1 MMFDKLCIIGVGL
14 IGSSVAR
21 AARRQGL
28 CKKIVAY
35 GRQQDLPNL
44 ELAKQLEVIDDYFLD
59 IASAVST
66 ADCIVIAT
74 PVGTVEAVFKLLQPN
89 WNQNAV
95 YTDVCSTK
103 ASVVNAAKA
112 IFGEVPDNFI
122 PAHPIAGAER
132 SGVEA
137 GLVDLFENKR
147 LIITPLENS
156 KPQALEKII
165 QFWEHLGSSV
175 SLMDVDHHDTVL
187 AATSHLPHILAFA
200 LVDLLGRKDEQVEIF
215 KYAAGGFK
223 DFSRIASSDPTMW
236 LDICMANKQ
245 EIIPLIQQLQ
255 AELSKIQHLLEN
267 NESQQLFETFSYAR
281 EARQR
286 FLDQLEK

>member
-1 MMFDKLCIIGVGL
+1 MFERLCIIGIGL

-21 AARRQGL
+21 AARKQGL
-28 CKKIVAY
+28 CKKIDAY
-35 GRQQDLPNL
+35 GREQDLANL
-44 ELAKQLEVIDDYFLD
+44 QLAKRLNVIDDYFID
-59 IASAVST
+59 IAPAVES

-74 PVGTVEAVFKLLQPN
+74 PVGAVEPVFKLLRPY
-89 WNQNAV
+89 WNKDAV

-103 ASVVNAAKA
+103 GSVVKAATTV
-112 IFGEVPDNFI
+112 FGRVPTNFI
-122 PAHPIAGAER
+122 PAHPIAGAEC
-132 SGVEA
+132 SGVDA
-137 GLVDLFENKR
+137 GRADLFDNKR
-147 LIITPLENS
+147 LIITPVEDSNV
-156 KPQALEKII
+156 QALDKVTR
-165 QFWEHLGSSV
+165 FWEGLGSTV
-175 SLMDVDHHDTVL
+175 SLMEVDHHDTVL

-255 AELSKIQHLLEN
+255 SELHRIQQMLEQGEN
-267 NESQQLFETFSYAR
+267 QRLFETFTYAR